1 MEAFRKQGYMR
12 YSDFFVQL
20 TKIQEAKEWHE
31 TECICKNV
39 LVYLHKG
46 REYVCTYICI
56 HVLLQNIVMLTLN

>member
-31 TECICKNV
+31 TGCICKNV
-39 LVYLHKG
+39 LVYPHKKIGGG

-56 HVLLQNIVMLTLN
+56 HALL